1 LDSSVN
7 DRRVFN
13 QIKDFATNLAG
24 NLSIDDEEYRIG
36 LVRYSTASDTFAHLQ
51 DLDTRREV
59 IDKIQEIAYQPGE
72 SNLQDAIDIV
82 SLDNFQD
89 YNGDRD
95 FARNLIVLLTGVDQ
109 SSNPY
114 DAFRAAERAEDLG
127 INIYT
132 VGFYINDTFEVDE
145 VPTHPLS
152 TYQYLIKSKG
162 DINRIPEKLANSS
175 T

>member
-1 LDSSVN
+1 M
-7 DRRVFN
+7 
-13 QIKDFATNLAG
+13 KDFAQNLAR
-24 NLSIDDEEYRIG
+24 NLSIDDKEYRIG

-51 DLDTRREV
+51 DLDTKREV
-59 IDKIQEIAYQPGE
+59 IDRIQQIPYQPGE

-82 SLDNFQD
+82 SLDNFQE

-114 DAFRAAERAEDLG
+114 DAFRAAERAEDDG

-152 TYQYLIKSKG
+152 TYRYLVKRRGDIKS
-162 DINRIPEKLANSS
+162 IPRKLANSS
-175 T
+175 M

>member
-1 LDSSVN
+1 LD

-24 NLSIDDEEYRIG
+24 RLSIDDEEYRIG

-59 IDKIQEIAYQPGE
+59 INKIQEISYQPGE

-152 TYQYLIKSKG
+152 TYRYLIRRTG
-162 DINRIPEKLANSS
+162 DISSVPQRLADSS
-175 T
+175 M